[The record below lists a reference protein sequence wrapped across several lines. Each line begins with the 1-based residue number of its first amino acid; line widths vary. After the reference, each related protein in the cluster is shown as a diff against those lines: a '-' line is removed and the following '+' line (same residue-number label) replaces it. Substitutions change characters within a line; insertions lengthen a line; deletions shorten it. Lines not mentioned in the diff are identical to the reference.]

1 MPKPSPNASQKPSSA
16 TPFPRRL
23 ACRERVVVLEGAPK
37 MVGIVNIT
45 DDSFF
50 DGGRFASVEAA
61 IAQGLKL
68 VAEGAAML
76 DLGGQSTRPG
86 YAEVSPEEEIARVVP
101 VIAALVGKTSVP
113 ISIDT
118 YKTAVA
124 RAAFAAGAHV
134 LNEIHGFQGAGAEEL
149 ANLAAEVNCAVI
161 LMHNDA
167 AYKTTTLDPVAS
179 MLAFFDR
186 SLAVAARAGVAREKI
201 ILDPGIGFAKTHEQ
215 NLALLARLDELHS
228 LGLPLLL
235 GASRKSVIGNIL
247 ELPPEDRLEGTLTT
261 TALAVWQRVEFIRVH
276 DVQANL
282 RAAQVAAA
290 LRPFSK
296 P

>member
-1 MPKPSPNASQKPSSA
+1 MI
-16 TPFPRRL
+16 
-23 ACRERVVVLEGAPK
+23 
-37 MVGIVNIT
+37 GIVNIT

-50 DGGRFASVEAA
+50 DGGRFASTEAA
-61 IAQGLKL
+61 VAQGLKL

-76 DLGGQSTRPG
+76 DIGGQSTRPG
-86 YAEVSPEEEIARVVP
+86 YAEISSEEEIARVVP
-101 VIAALVGKTSVP
+101 VIVALVEKTSVP

-118 YKTAVA
+118 YKPVVA
-124 RAAFAAGAHV
+124 RAALAAGVHV
-134 LNEIHGFQGAGAEEL
+134 LNDIHGLQGSGAEEL
-149 ANLAAEVNCAVI
+149 AGIAAESGCALI
-161 LMHNDA
+161 LMHNEA
-167 AYKTTTLDPVAS
+167 AFKTTKLDPLAA

-201 ILDPGIGFAKTHEQ
+201 VLDPGIGFAKTHEQ
-215 NLALLARLDELHS
+215 NMALLARLDELHV

-247 ELPPEDRLEGTLTT
+247 DLPPAERLEGTLTT

>member
-1 MPKPSPNASQKPSSA
+1 MDKPDTSTAAKPA
-16 TPFPRRL
+16 ETVRRSL
-23 ACRERVVVLEGAPK
+23 SGRGRSVELDGVPK

-50 DGGRFASVEAA
+50 DGGHFASTEAA
-61 IAQGLKL
+61 VAHGLKL

-76 DLGGQSTRPG
+76 DIGGQSTRPG
-86 YAEVSPEEEIARVVP
+86 YVEISSEEEIARVVP
-101 VIAALVGKTSVP
+101 VIAGLTGKTAVP
-113 ISIDT
+113 LSIDT
-118 YKTAVA
+118 YKPAVA
-124 RAAFAAGAHV
+124 RAALAAGAHV
-134 LNEIHGFQGAGAEEL
+134 LNDIHGLQGADGAEM
-149 ANLAAEVNCAVI
+149 AGVAAESGCALIV
-161 LMHNDA
+161 MHNDT
-167 AYKTTTLDPVAS
+167 AYKTTKLDAIAD

-215 NLALLARLDELHS
+215 NLALLARLDELHV

-247 ELPPEDRLEGTLTT
+247 DLPPAERLEGTLTT

-282 RAAQVAAA
+282 RAARVAAA